1 MGISSATRV
10 PIPGGSRTSA
20 GFYHELIQLPY
31 PFQPAE
37 QCVPILFDDTRLQF
51 LALNSAWEIDEY
63 HRERASI
70 NQSALA
76 AGLLE
81 ADEQVARARRD
92 GRMAQDSEVLRI
104 AVWHHPVTGNEKISD
119 DAFLDQ
125 LRQEHVKLC
134 LHGHVHEDRADVIG
148 YLHPRR
154 AVHIAGAGSFG
165 APVNARPES
174 TPRLYNLLEGSG
186 AITARAECTHAACAQ
201 TVARGRAG
209 LSGKAHKPPS
219 DAPIMTFSSK
229 ANVMQHTVAAQ
240 FLAGSVKGRA
250 WLSTLGLLLLC
261 TACMHAQYTA
271 VPGADTPIYETRA
284 EHHPDGIGK
293 FYMGRE
299 IARVMGVAGAE
310 WLDRPE
316 RAEAEAPQQVIE
328 HMQLKPTDVVAD
340 VGAGTG
346 YFTMRISRVVPQG
359 TVYAVD
365 IQPEMLAIIEQHKRQ
380 LKADN
385 VITVQGTETDP
396 RLPAQAVDVALLVD
410 AYHEFAYPRE
420 MMENIVKSLKP
431 GGRVIQI
438 EYRGEDATVPIKSLH
453 KMTVAQ
459 ARKEMEA
466 VGLRWQETQDFL
478 PYQHFIVFVKP

>member
-1 MGISSATRV
+1 
-10 PIPGGSRTSA
+10 
-20 GFYHELIQLPY
+20 
-31 PFQPAE
+31 
-37 QCVPILFDDTRLQF
+37 
-51 LALNSAWEIDEY
+51 
-63 HRERASI
+63 
-70 NQSALA
+70 
-76 AGLLE
+76 
-81 ADEQVARARRD
+81 
-92 GRMAQDSEVLRI
+92 
-104 AVWHHPVTGNEKISD
+104 
-119 DAFLDQ
+119 
-125 LRQEHVKLC
+125 
-134 LHGHVHEDRADVIG
+134 
-148 YLHPRR
+148 
-154 AVHIAGAGSFG
+154 
-165 APVNARPES
+165 
-174 TPRLYNLLEGSG
+174 
-186 AITARAECTHAACAQ
+186 
-201 TVARGRAG
+201 
-209 LSGKAHKPPS
+209 
-219 DAPIMTFSSK
+219 
-229 ANVMQHTVAAQ
+229 
-240 FLAGSVKGRA
+240 
-250 WLSTLGLLLLC
+250 
-261 TACMHAQYTA
+261 MHAQNTA
-271 VPGADTPIYETRA
+271 APGADTPVYETRA

-293 FYMGRE
+293 LYMGRE
-299 IARVMGVAGAE
+299 IAQVMGVAGAE

-316 RAEAEAPQQVIE
+316 RAEAEVPQQVIE
-328 HMQLKPTDVVAD
+328 HMQLKSTDVVAD

-396 RLPAQAVDVALLVD
+396 RLPAHAIDVALLVD

-431 GGRVIQI
+431 GGRVIHI